1 MINSVQ
7 NVITNSP
14 FCIISVLIIATGA
27 PLVSSGVVSVV
38 DTSMKSNHRTV
49 RSGEKNDAPECNDDG
64 TLLYPDI
71 ELVVEAARLEEDEG
85 SKK

>member
-1 MINSVQ
+1 
-7 NVITNSP
+7 
-14 FCIISVLIIATGA
+14 
-27 PLVSSGVVSVV
+27 
-38 DTSMKSNHRTV
+38 MKSNHRTV